1 MVKDLERQRRY
12 FIGQKLARP
21 YIPLHQYAWPVGWRW
36 VFTFW
41 LLLAPVNSRFLI
53 FTEEFMG
60 CTEGEAGESVVR
72 GCIEQWTIF
81 SVFFFFLPSVSLV
94 NEHLD
99 PLGKMEKAS
108 LGTRHE
114 KAEGSWR
121 GFQENLRH
129 WSVSNQL
136 GYSGSRRTFS
146 RSSSQPTLNCPT
158 YEGKG
163 NVWPDDL
170 SQNFSTCLTA
180 HILKGVLWEE
190 CGGI

>member
-1 MVKDLERQRRY
+1 MVKNLERQRRY

-21 YIPLHQYAWPVGWRW
+21 YIPASSVCLTCWLEMGLH
-36 VFTFW
+36 
-41 LLLAPVNSRFLI
+41 LLAPFGPCK
-53 FTEEFMG
+53 FTLFNFYRAVYG
-60 CTEGEAGESVVR
+60 LHRGGSWGSVVR

-99 PLGKMEKAS
+99 PLGKMGKAS

-121 GFQENLRH
+121 GLQENLRH

-170 SQNFSTCLTA
+170 SQNFSTYLTA